1 MKRMVIFFISLSVIL
16 ISPAMASGQVNIRRP
31 IPSPIYRP
39 DLVPRITEI
48 GSPTVVGEQI
58 EIPLTVVVQNMG
70 LGQAGIF
77 AVSTRYE
84 SVSGS
89 TLGRSADVPF
99 KVPGQANQF
108 YPMTSSM
115 LQANGSSGDSVTFR
129 GKVIFDRAFSGTTVK
144 LYVIADAGV
153 GDEFLPDFGRVRES
167 NESNNTIFREI
178 NINPG
183 TAAGAAIVLA
193 LYTQTDPG
201 GFKLEGI
208 QYVEVRNSFGAYSVT
223 VVNNGTMPSGDL
235 RLSVQY
241 EITRG
246 SKPGLP
252 ATGTAIIPD
261 SARRSSGLTPRE
273 MRKFDL
279 PLTLPLQFAGLE
291 VKFRTQLD
299 YSGGSFQTMWT
310 RPSYI
315 PKVEVKIDT
324 ATLRDILKD
333 KIYGTF
339 HLNNFAGP
347 TSDFQLNNEPY
358 RRNDYWIIID
368 RVTRDPREEEKKT
381 LAAFSREVG
390 VERYWYYVDDL
401 NGGFSYQNVSVK
413 DGKIVIRVEFETGG
427 SQEIRGW
434 VYVWP
439 YWYDT
444 PPDFDISRFIVD
456 IYLTPA
462 LRNGKISYSGISAG
476 LDLAFDFANS
486 NWRNFDRVLAAT
498 IGESIMENMR
508 RELPTSIRNEV
519 TAQMN
524 TDQQRERFEN
534 EVETA
539 IREEIRRRF
548 GALAA
553 SLIPEIDGV
562 RGDGPYI
569 IVTLKI

>member
-1 MKRMVIFFISLSVIL
+1 MKRRVVFFVSLSVLL
-16 ISPAMASGQVNIRRP
+16 IGAAVVSGQVNIKRP
-31 IPSPIYRP
+31 VPSPIYRP

-70 LGQAGIF
+70 LGQAVTF

-84 SVSGS
+84 TVSGS
-89 TLGRSADVPF
+89 TPGRSADVAF
-99 KVPGQANQF
+99 RVPGQANQF
-108 YPMTSSM
+108 YPMTSST
-115 LQANGSSGDSVTFR
+115 LQPAGSSGDSVTFR

-144 LYVIADAGV
+144 LYVIADSMV
-153 GDEFLPDFGRVRES
+153 GDEFLPDYGRVRES
-167 NESNNTIFREI
+167 NESNNSIFQEI

-183 TAAGAAIVLA
+183 TAAGAAVGLA
-193 LYTQTDPG
+193 LHTQTNPG
-201 GFKLEGI
+201 GFRLEGI

-223 VVNNGTMPSGDL
+223 VVNNGTMPSGEL

-252 ATGTAIIPD
+252 AIGTAIIPD
-261 SARRSSGLTPRE
+261 SAGRSSSLAPRE
-273 MRKFDL
+273 RRKFDL

-315 PKVEVKIDT
+315 PKVEVKINA
-324 ATLRDILKD
+324 ATLRDILQD
-333 KIYGTF
+333 KIFGIF

-347 TSDFQLNNEPY
+347 TSDFQLDNEPY
-358 RRNDYWIIID
+358 RRNDYWVIID
-368 RVTRDPREEEKKT
+368 RATRDPRDEEKKT
-381 LAAFSREVG
+381 LEAFSREVG
-390 VERYWYYVDDL
+390 AERYWYYVDDL
-401 NGGFSYQNVSVK
+401 NGGFSYEDVSIK

-444 PPDFDISRFIVD
+444 PPDFDISRFNVD

-486 NWRNFDRVLAAT
+486 NWRNFDRVMAAV
-498 IGESIMENMR
+498 IGEGIMERMR
-508 RELPTSIRNEV
+508 RELPISIRKEV
-519 TAQMN
+519 VKQMD
-524 TDQQRERFEN
+524 TEEQRLRFEN
-534 EVETA
+534 EVESA
-539 IREEIRRRF
+539 IREEITRRF

-553 SLIPEIDGV
+553 SLIPEIEGV